1 MKTQRS
7 YDKSIVECNNV
18 LINKKTISGCYVD
31 NIEKAYGDKLSR
43 GQKLDLVYRTESD
56 AWMSLE
62 SREIQQEFVA
72 HLANAGGVQQ

>member
-18 LINKKTISGCYVD
+18 LINKKTISGCYGD
-31 NIEKAYGDKLSR
+31 NIEKSYEDKLSR
-43 GQKLDLVYRTESD
+43 GQKLALVYRTESD